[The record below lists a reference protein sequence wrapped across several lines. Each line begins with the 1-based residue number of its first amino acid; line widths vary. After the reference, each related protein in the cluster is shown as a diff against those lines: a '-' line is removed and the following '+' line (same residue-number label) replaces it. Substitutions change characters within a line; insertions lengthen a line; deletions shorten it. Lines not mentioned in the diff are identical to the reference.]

1 MNRTF
6 YPKPVCPMNQLRK
19 LSLIAIVALLSV
31 IKVAAQSADSV
42 YLFVPTLTTG
52 TQGQIVNI
60 PIKVNQFKNLISA
73 QFIVQ
78 WDSSRVKLLA
88 IDNLGL
94 PSMTL
99 ATHFAYQ
106 GENPD
111 KLRFVWYETN
121 LTPQNL
127 PDNSTLFNL
136 KMQLIGKKDEQTTL
150 TFASDNLTSIEFLN
164 KNSQE
169 YKYGFNTGKIL
180 IDKSNSAN
188 EETIGGATVKKPF
201 PNPFIDE
208 TFIKIEGADN
218 QKIMIEIY
226 DNLGKKIYENKAV
239 YEIGT
244 NFVNINKN
252 NIFNPGTYFYRIS
265 NQAGESIS
273 GKLIK
278 LNQQ

>member
-19 LSLIAIVALLSV
+19 LSLIAIVALLSI

-42 YLFVPTLTTG
+42 YLFVPSLTTG

-94 PSMTL
+94 PSMSL

-188 EETIGGATVKKPF
+188 EATIGGTTVKKPF

-208 TFIKIEGADN
+208 TFIKIENADN

-226 DNLGKKIYENKAV
+226 DNLGKKIYENNAV

-278 LNQQ
+278 LDQQ

>member
-19 LSLIAIVALLSV
+19 LSLIAIVALLSI

-42 YLFVPTLTTG
+42 YLFVPSLTTG

-94 PSMTL
+94 PSMSL

-188 EETIGGATVKKPF
+188 EATIGGATVKKPF

-208 TFIKIEGADN
+208 TFIKIENADN

-226 DNLGKKIYENKAV
+226 DNLGKKIYENNAV